1 MRIWLVARVNLK
13 IAPDFT
19 LYEIRGY
26 MFFIY
31 TSFPV
36 TFQYLPGYG
45 IPAEQLLF
53 FGCISIRVLALPSP
67 GILTHLFDAVLSFP
81 SQLFFCFGRIAVA
94 HGDVTCTSRF
104 DLVFYFMTACLF
116 KCMNHI
122 QYTVTMSCSQVYTRT
137 SGFSSSFFNAFT

>member
-1 MRIWLVARVNLK
+1 MKSRAIC
-13 IAPDFT
+13 
-19 LYEIRGY
+19 
-26 MFFIY
+26 FFIY

-45 IPAEQLLF
+45 ISAEQLLF

-104 DLVFYFMTACLF
+104 DLIFYFMTACLF

-122 QYTVTMSCSQVYTRT
+122 QYTVTMSCSRLYTRT
-137 SGFSSSFFNAFT
+137 SGFSSSFSMLLHEPTARSTTWM

>member
-1 MRIWLVARVNLK
+1 MQRNEIKYASRIWLVARVNLK

-45 IPAEQLLF
+45 IPADQLLF

-67 GILTHLFDAVLSFP
+67 GILTHLFDAVLRFP
-81 SQLFFCFGRIAVA
+81 SQFFFCFGRIAVA

-122 QYTVTMSCSQVYTRT
+122 QYTVTMSCSQAE
-137 SGFSSSFFNAFT
+137 SLSE